1 MQYNGTGKNSG
12 AQKCKPKGA
21 FADRNILFVTNKTI
35 VLTVAYLYNY
45 TARLTSN
52 YSGKEWTGF

>member
-35 VLTVAYLYNY
+35 VYCSIPVQLYSK
-45 TARLTSN
+45 TDIQL
-52 YSGKEWTGF
+52 FQ

>member
-21 FADRNILFVTNKTI
+21 FADRNDIICYKQDSCINCSIPVQPYSKSDIQLFQ
-35 VLTVAYLYNY
+35 
-45 TARLTSN
+45 
-52 YSGKEWTGF
+52 